1 VDRSPPAFH
10 RPPED
15 DLLLTNRASSTEVA
29 QFPDLFIKLPKQL
42 DSDADKGWRSAET
55 ARVLLATVPHPKVPR
70 RPTSHNPTEASLQS
84 AVLMRSS
91 GPEGPSLRTRGAA
104 RVAAPKYDNRP
115 TKIDPNEHPRLQG
128 FPPHEDPLPRTG
140 GLDRY
145 EARCSLGFSALQ
157 GIPPLPRWPGLH
169 RASPHG
175 LRSQGAE
182 TTFEWPSR
190 VSLPGEMG
198 IVSLETAYP
207 HGLRRL
213 MTSHERL
220 KKTAV
225 RESPPQAPGCVTVP
239 CRTLFEPSILLGRSR
254 S

>member
-157 GIPPLPRWPGLH
+157 GIPL
-169 RASPHG
+169 
-175 LRSQGAE
+175 
-182 TTFEWPSR
+182 SR
-190 VSLPGEMG
+190 DGP
-198 IVSLETAYP
+198 AF
-207 HGLRRL
+207 
-213 MTSHERL
+213 
-220 KKTAV
+220 
-225 RESPPQAPGCVTVP
+225 TVP
-239 CRTLFEPSILLGRSR
+239 PLMGFALRAPKRPSSGPPGSHSRARWALSLSRPPTLMGFVAS
-254 S
+254 